1 MNHGQRAQRV
11 LYYITLATF
20 AVSAVILA
28 ARLIVALVSDTEE
41 QLLYSGYL
49 LSLLQCALGVFAV
62 FIPRLLHIK
71 YGFSF
76 PNWMM
81 ILYFIFLYCAI
92 FLGEVRNYY
101 INVPLWDDILHGF
114 SGVMAGFFAFM
125 LISVAMQRAGRD
137 RMLLPPL
144 LTALFAFVFS
154 VAVGALWEI
163 YEFTLDAFL
172 ELNMQKYRENDGTM
186 LIGREAV
193 SDTMKDIVIDT
204 VGALFAATAGYISM
218 KKRKPSDTEKRNKI
232 LKGSKDQ
239 KDELEG

>member
-1 MNHGQRAQRV
+1 MNYGQRAKNL

-28 ARLIVALVSDTEE
+28 ARLIFALESDTEE

-62 FIPRLLHIK
+62 FIPRLLHSK
-71 YGFSF
+71 YGFNF
-76 PNWMM
+76 PDWMM

-186 LIGREAV
+186 LVGREAV
-193 SDTMKDIVIDT
+193 FDTMKDIVIDT
-204 VGALFAATAGYISM
+204 VGAFFAATAGYISM
-218 KKRKPSDTEKRNKI
+218 KRKKPFDPETSQTEATE
-232 LKGSKDQ
+232 D
-239 KDELEG
+239 